1 MTPLEGIL
9 DLARWAPSGDNSQ
22 PWRFAIHEPDRIT
35 VYAHD
40 TRATCV
46 YDLDGRSSQI
56 AVGALLE
63 TIDLAA
69 TRFGLVTTT
78 RRVPESPDERP
89 VFEIDLARDAG
100 LREHPLVGEIPRRR
114 VQRRPL
120 GTRPLSEAE
129 RARLREAIG
138 EGYDLRWF
146 EGWRGRARVAS
157 LTFRNGMLRL
167 TLPEAFA
174 LHRSIVEWD
183 ARFSEDRIP
192 DAALGAARPSLA
204 LMRWAMASWERV
216 SLLNRWF
223 GGSFWPSLEL
233 DYFPGLMCAGHC
245 VLLAPTPPREL
256 DDYVTAGRALQ
267 RFWLTASSLYLQFQP
282 LYTPLVFARYV
293 RDGLRFTSHPRSVAR
308 SRRTVER
315 LRALLAA
322 DDEQRAVF
330 MGRIGAGRAATA
342 RSTRLPVE
350 RLLVAAGDAAT
361 LR

>member
-146 EGWRGRARVAS
+146 EGWRGRTRVAS
-157 LTFRNGMLRL
+157 LTFANGILRL

-233 DYFPGLMCAGHC
+233 DLVPGLMCGAHC
-245 VLLAPTPPREL
+245 AIVARDAPTRL
-256 DDYVTAGRALQ
+256 SDYVAAGRGLQ
-267 RFWLTASSLYLQFQP
+267 RFWLAASSAGLQFQP
-282 LYTPLVFARYV
+282 EYTPLVFSRYV
-293 RDGLRFTSHPRSVAR
+293 RERLMFTTDRASRLRGDRIAAR
-308 SRRTVER
+308 WRALVGGDESRTVF
-315 LRALLAA
+315 L
-322 DDEQRAVF
+322 
-330 MGRIGAGRAATA
+330 GRIGAGPPAAA
-342 RSTRLPVE
+342 RSTRLPVG
-350 RLLVAAGDAAT
+350 RLLGSGGT
-361 LR
+361 